1 MSITEDKILRRLEP
15 VKGRPERRFTVLISA
30 SRVEQIKQIAKV
42 MSSITGQRI
51 TQTMLLGDA
60 VDAYID
66 ACLADPELGKYLTPP
81 EQEADSPQ
89 WPANDPAGLAMEQED
104 SGSNGPVITL

>member
-66 ACLADPELGKYLTPP
+66 
-81 EQEADSPQ
+81 
-89 WPANDPAGLAMEQED
+89 
-104 SGSNGPVITL
+104 